1 MNAATRSSAP
11 ATPASLT
18 PTAPATPSTSASL
31 TPRQWWTRSR
41 GLLLAL
47 LLLVTAAIALAATR
61 SADQHGRLDP
71 RSADRFGSR
80 AVAELL
86 KDRGVSVRVVTTL
99 RAAMSAAGSDTTL
112 LVTAPNLLTP
122 SQQSVLHAATT
133 DTGGRTVL
141 LAAGPPSVGA
151 LVPGV
156 RARSSVPVST
166 RAPQCSLP
174 AAGQAGE
181 AETGGFVYAAEGL
194 DTLGC
199 YPAGGLPSL
208 LTLKQP
214 TAGDTVLLGSADLLY
229 NDRLDH
235 EGNAALALQL
245 LGSRPHLVWYLP
257 SLSDPSAAGGSGDQ
271 DHSTDGDST
280 DGDSSFADLIPSG
293 WLWGTLQ
300 LALAAV
306 LAAVWRARRLGPVV
320 AERLPVAIRA
330 SESTE
335 GRARL
340 QRKANAHD
348 RAAASL
354 RHATRT
360 RIAPLLGV
368 SPRDAHSPAI
378 LLPAVSVRR
387 SADEPGLHE
396 LLFGS
401 VPSDDA
407 ALVLLADQLDTLERE
422 VRTS

>member
-1 MNAATRSSAP
+1 MTATAESATAASSTP
-11 ATPASLT
+11 TATPA
-18 PTAPATPSTSASL
+18 PSTSASL
-31 TPRQWWTRSR
+31 TPRQFWTRTR

-47 LLLVTAAIALAATR
+47 LLLVTAAVALAATR
-61 SADQHGRLDP
+61 SGDQHGRLDP
-71 RSADRFGSR
+71 RSADRYGSR

-99 RAAMSAAGSDTTL
+99 RAATSAARSDTTL

-122 SQQSVLHAATT
+122 SQQGAFRAATT

-151 LVPGV
+151 LTHGV

-166 RAPQCSLP
+166 RAPQCAL
-174 AAGQAGE
+174 AAARQAGE
-181 AETGGFVYAAEGL
+181 AETGGFRYTSEGL
-194 DTLGC
+194 HALGC
-199 YPAGGLPSL
+199 YAADGLPSL
-208 LTLKQP
+208 LMLKQP
-214 TAGDTVLLGSADLLY
+214 ASGDTVLLGSPDLLY

-257 SLSDPSAAGGSGDQ
+257 SLSDPSAAGSSGGQ
-271 DHSTDGDST
+271 DNSTDGDST
-280 DGDSSFADLIPSG
+280 EGQSGFTDLIPSG

-340 QRKANAHD
+340 QRKANARD
-348 RAAASL
+348 RAATSL

-360 RIAPLLGV
+360 RIAPLVGV
-368 SPRDAHSPAI
+368 SPRDAHTPAR

-387 SADEPGLHE
+387 GADDADLHE

-401 VPSDDA
+401 APSDDA
-407 ALVLLADQLDTLERE
+407 ALVLLADQLDTFERE